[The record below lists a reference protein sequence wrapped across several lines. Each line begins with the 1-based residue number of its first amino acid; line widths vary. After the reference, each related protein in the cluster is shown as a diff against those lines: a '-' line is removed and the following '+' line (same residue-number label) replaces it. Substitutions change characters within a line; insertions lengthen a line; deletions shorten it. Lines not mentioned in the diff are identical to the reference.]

1 MKLGEDIA
9 FDKKIMNFKKKW
21 KKILGIAIYI
31 AKTNI
36 ILKMKSNW
44 YT

>member
-9 FDKKIMNFKKKW
+9 FDKKIMNLKKNE
-21 KKILGIAIYI
+21 KKNLGIAIYI

-36 ILKMKSNW
+36 IFK
-44 YT
+44 